1 MRFNNNTTAL
11 IFGSFHQGKE
21 QRSPLNTNRI
31 PIFVH
36 MINLVQL
43 GVFLPQGH
51 LFKDVSLQ
59 INRGDKIGLNG
70 KNGSVKSTLLKLL

>member
-1 MRFNNNTTAL
+1 
-11 IFGSFHQGKE
+11 
-21 QRSPLNTNRI
+21 
-31 PIFVH
+31 

-59 INRGDKIGLNG
+59 INRGDKIGLTG
-70 KNGSVKSTLLKLL
+70 KNGAGKFKQIAPPSAVVTIFTACSEKIAISVSLPVRILFL